1 MRNKVLKII
10 FILVIIFIIDCIFIK
25 PSYPTVTF
33 EITKEQPKV
42 TDTKFYATVDYPGRA
57 EEATKKYLAEKKEKE
72 EQQRKITNR
81 SETKRDEWIEF
92 TATGYCSCSSC
103 CGISTGITASGTKA
117 QANHTVAMPKAYP
130 FGTKIEI
137 KNLGEFVVE
146 DRGGAINGNKL
157 DIYFNTHQEALNWGR
172 RTVFVKVI
180 EYE

>member
-1 MRNKVLKII
+1 MRNKILKII

-25 PSYPTVTF
+25 PSYLTAPF
-33 EITKEQPKV
+33 EITKEQHKV
-42 TDTKFYATVDYPGRA
+42 TNAKFYATVYYPGRA
-57 EEATKKYLAEKKEKE
+57 EEVAKKYSAEKREKE

-81 SETKRDEWIEF
+81 SGVKRDEWIKF

-103 CGISTGITASGTKA
+103 CGISTGITASGAKA

>member
-1 MRNKVLKII
+1 MRNKILKII
-10 FILVIIFIIDCIFIK
+10 FILVVVFIINCIFIK
-25 PSYPTVTF
+25 PSYPTMTF

-57 EEATKKYLAEKKEKE
+57 EEAAKKYLAEKKEKE

-103 CGISTGITASGTKA
+103 CGISTGITASGAKA
-117 QANHTVAMPKAYP
+117 QASHTVAMPKAYS

-172 RTVFVKVI
+172 RTVFVRVI

>member
-1 MRNKVLKII
+1 MQNKILKII
-10 FILVIIFIIDCIFIK
+10 FILVIVFIINCIFIK
-25 PSYPTVTF
+25 PSYPTMTF

-57 EEATKKYLAEKKEKE
+57 EEVAKKYLAEKKEKE

-92 TATGYCSCSSC
+92 IATGYCSCSSC
-103 CGISTGITASGTKA
+103 CGISTGITASGAKA
-117 QANHTVAMPKAYP
+117 QANHTVAMPKAYS

-137 KNLGEFVVE
+137 KNLGKFVVE

-172 RTVFVKVI
+172 RTVLVRVM

>member
-1 MRNKVLKII
+1 MRNKILKII
-10 FILVIIFIIDCIFIK
+10 FVLVIIFIIDCILSK
-25 PSYPTVTF
+25 PSYPTTTF
-33 EITKEQPKV
+33 EVMKEQPKI

-57 EEATKKYLAEKKEKE
+57 EAAAEKYLAEKREKE

-81 SETKRDEWIEF
+81 SEAKRDEWIEF
-92 TATGYCSCSSC
+92 IATGYCSCALC
-103 CGISTGITASGTKA
+103 CGISTGITASGAKA
-117 QANHTVAMPKAYP
+117 QANHTVAMPKAYS

-172 RTVFVKVI
+172 RTVYVRVI
-180 EYE
+180 ENE